1 MNVAE
6 HIKTEKF
13 LVEWKDAFKDIDQF
27 FNHSARSGKPF
38 SKREKN
44 TSLWTE
50 LRKPCPGIRLL
61 AIEFPIIDVAL
72 KIHLKIWVDENRRD
86 VYEKLRD
93 APPPKI
99 LNLSTLFK
107 DQRPRQNW
115 AAQLKKDG
123 VVVLGLRYNV
133 ENLDFLNNEKHSIV
147 SLREIGKQ
155 FCMWLISNIALVGE
169 TPSVESTQALISTDN
184 GLAVTSDANGQS
196 ALGES
201 NEPNTYV
208 EGTMEA
214 TNSIGKDPRFKGLT
228 EKNRLALV
236 NARLG
241 QGGYRKR
248 MLNLWE
254 NRCALTGCD
263 IVAIVVASH
272 AIPWSDGTIEDCLNE
287 YNGLPLV
294 ASFDR
299 LFDAGMISFSD
310 DGVMLKESTLSWEQL
325 SQLGLPA
332 SRRLRL
338 VHEGNRRFLKLH
350 REAHGF

>member
-1 MNVAE
+1 MDVAE
-6 HIKTEKF
+6 HIKTGKF
-13 LVEWKDAFKDIDQF
+13 LNEWKEAFKDINQF
-27 FNHSARSGKPF
+27 FTQYERPGKLI

-50 LRKPCPGIRLL
+50 LRKPYPGIRLL

-72 KIHLKIWVDENRRD
+72 KIHLKIWVNENGMD
-86 VYEKLRD
+86 IYEKLRD

-99 LNLSTLFK
+99 LNLSSLFK
-107 DQRPRQNW
+107 DQRPPQNW
-115 AAQLKKDG
+115 AAQLKKEG
-123 VVVLGLRYNV
+123 VAVLGLRYNV
-133 ENLDFLNNEKHSIV
+133 ENLDFLNNEKQSV
-147 SLREIGKQ
+147 DSLREIGKQ
-155 FCMWLISNIALVGE
+155 FCMWLLSNTELVGE
-169 TPSVESTQALISTDN
+169 KPSVESAQALISTDD
-184 GLAVTSDANGQS
+184 GLAVTSDADQS

-201 NEPNTYV
+201 NEPNTNV
-208 EGTMEA
+208 EGTIEA
-214 TNSIGKDPRFKGLT
+214 TNSIGEDSRFKDLT

-263 IVAIVVASH
+263 IATIVVASH
-272 AIPWSDGTIEDCLNE
+272 AIPWCDGTIEDCLDE
-287 YNGLPLV
+287 YNGLLLV

-310 DGVMLKESTLSWEQL
+310 DGMMLKKSTLSWEQL

-338 VHEGNRRFLKLH
+338 VHEGNRRFLKSH